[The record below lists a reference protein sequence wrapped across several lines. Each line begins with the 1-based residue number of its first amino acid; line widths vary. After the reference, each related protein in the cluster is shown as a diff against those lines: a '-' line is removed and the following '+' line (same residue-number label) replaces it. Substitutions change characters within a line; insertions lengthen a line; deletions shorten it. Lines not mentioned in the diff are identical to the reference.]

1 MTQIRFAVL
10 VSSAS
15 MLLAVAPA
23 FAHHSFAAEF
33 DERQPITIIGCVTK
47 LEWTNPHAHFY
58 LDVKDA
64 QGKVTNWDFEMGSPN
79 ALMHEGWIRTSL
91 KPGDDVTVQG
101 FRAKDGSNLV
111 NAKTV
116 KLSDGR
122 SVFAGSSAPAGT
134 AH

>member
-1 MTQIRFAVL
+1 MF
-10 VSSAS
+10 
-15 MLLAVAPA
+15 LAVAPA

-33 DERQPITIIGCVTK
+33 DERQPITISGCVTK

-79 ALMHEGWIRTSL
+79 ALMHEGWFRTSL

-122 SVFAGSSAPAGT
+122 NVFAGSSAPAGT

>member
-1 MTQIRFAVL
+1 MTRIRLAVL
-10 VSSAS
+10 AS
-15 MLLAVAPA
+15 GATLFLASTPA

-33 DERQPITIIGCVTK
+33 DEKQPITISGCVTK

-64 QGKVTNWDFEMGSPN
+64 NGKVTNWDFELGSPN
-79 ALMHEGWIRTSL
+79 ALMHEGWNRSSL
-91 KPGDDVTVQG
+91 KPGDDITVQG

-111 NAKTV
+111 NAKSV

-122 SVFAGSSAPAGT
+122 RVFAGSSAPENG